1 MKITNS
7 KGFSQSWVRA
17 CEYWLSQ
24 YDSVGSISCTELI
37 DSPRISVLRRRHKDE
52 ITVDVSSLMWL
63 LLGQVMHKI
72 LEESADPNAIAEQ
85 RILVPYDGWQISMKA
100 DHIDPIPGKP
110 GEFSVQDYKISG
122 SWAYRHGVSPSQEAQ
137 NNLYRFGYS
146 LNGIK
151 CTAGELE
158 MFIKDFS
165 LLEKQKQGRDY
176 PDAEVVRLPVVTWT
190 QEKCEAYLSERI
202 ALHKHA
208 RTCTDDDLPECTLHE
223 RWGEP
228 DRFAVK
234 FVTNGKVA
242 ERACNGASRFE
253 TRGEADQWIKA
264 KKTGKQYVVEFR
276 PGENKRCERD
286 ACWVSRFCSQW
297 NTKLNPAF

>member
-1 MKITNS
+1 MRITNQFGWS
-7 KGFSQSWVRA
+7 KAWVSA
-17 CEYWLSQ
+17 AEKYVNEYQRLG
-24 YDSVGSISCTELI
+24 DVSCTELI
-37 DSPRISVLRRRHKDE
+37 DSPRISVLRRRHDDE
-52 ITVDVSSLMWL
+52 IEVDVSDLIWI
-63 LLGQVMHKI
+63 LLGQVIHKI
-72 LEESADPNAIAEQ
+72 LEENGDPEAIVEQ
-85 RILVPYDGWQISMKA
+85 RILVPYDGWQVAMKA
-100 DHIDPIPGKP
+100 DHIDPIPGAP
-110 GEFSVQDYKISG
+110 GTFKVCDYKITRTY
-122 SWAYRHGVSPSQEAQ
+122 AYKHGVSRSQEAQ
-137 NNLYRFGYS
+137 NNLYAFGYG

-151 CTAGELE
+151 CTEGELE
-158 MFIKDFS
+158 MLLKDWS
-165 LLEKQKQGRDY
+165 ALDAKIEHDY
-176 PDAEVVRLPVVTWT
+176 PQQEVVRVPVLRWT

>member
-1 MKITNS
+1 MQITNV
-7 KGFSQSWVRA
+7 KGFSQSWVSA
-17 CEYWLSQ
+17 CHSWLSR
-24 YDSVGSISCTELI
+24 YDAVGDISTTELI

-52 ITVDVSSLMWL
+52 ISQDVSTLMWL

-85 RILVPYDGWQISMKA
+85 RILVPFDGWEISMKA
-100 DHIDPIPGKP
+100 DHIDPIPDKP

-122 SWAYRHGVSPSQEAQ
+122 SWAYRHGVSSSQEAQ
-137 NNLYRFGYS
+137 NNLYRYGYGTK
-146 LNGIK
+146 GIN
-151 CTAGELE
+151 CTAGEIE
-158 MFIKDFS
+158 MFIKDYS

-176 PDAEVVRLPVVTWT
+176 PDAEVVRLPVPTWSK
-190 QEKCEAYLSERI
+190 EKCEAYLSERI

-223 RWGEP
+223 RWGER

-234 FVTNGKVA
+234 TVDGGKVC
-242 ERACNGASRFE
+242 ERACPGGAGFN
-253 TRGEADQWIKA
+253 TADEAREWMKT

-276 PGENKRCERD
+276 PGENKRCERNS
-286 ACWVSRFCSQW
+286 CWVSRFCSFY